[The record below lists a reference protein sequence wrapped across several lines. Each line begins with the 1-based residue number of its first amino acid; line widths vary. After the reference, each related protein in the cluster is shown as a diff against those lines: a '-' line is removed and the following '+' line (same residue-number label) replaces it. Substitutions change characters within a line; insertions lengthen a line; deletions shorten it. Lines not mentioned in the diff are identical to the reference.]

1 MYANASENYRSITF
15 SDVNIVNPSN
25 GIDEDLEDETGFTL
39 DLGLRGNWNNLVSY
53 DVGAFG
59 LFYNKRIGFLTTQI
73 PPIGNVGQLRTNIG
87 DARILGIESLFDFNL
102 KALFKIDN
110 AYSLNY
116 YVNTSLINSEY
127 TRVEEGVTGILGNQ
141 VEFVPNLNLKTGLR
155 FGYKNFNSSLQYT
168 YLAEQFTD
176 AGNSTNTDVS
186 GIIGTIPSYDILD
199 ITASYSYKQFKLE
212 TGINNLLDNTY
223 FTRRATGY
231 PGPGIIPSS
240 PRSWYATVQVK
251 F

>member
-1 MYANASENYRSITF
+1 
-15 SDVNIVNPSN
+15 
-25 GIDEDLEDETGFTL
+25 
-39 DLGLRGNWNNLVSY
+39 
-53 DVGAFG
+53 
-59 LFYNKRIGFLTTQI
+59 
-73 PPIGNVGQLRTNIG
+73 
-87 DARILGIESLFDFNL
+87 
-102 KALFKIDN
+102 
-110 AYSLNY
+110 
-116 YVNTSLINSEY
+116 
-127 TRVEEGVTGILGNQ
+127 
-141 VEFVPNLNLKTGLR
+141 
-155 FGYKNFNSSLQYT
+155 
-168 YLAEQFTD
+168 LAEQFTD
-176 AGNSTNTDVS
+176 AGNSTITDVS